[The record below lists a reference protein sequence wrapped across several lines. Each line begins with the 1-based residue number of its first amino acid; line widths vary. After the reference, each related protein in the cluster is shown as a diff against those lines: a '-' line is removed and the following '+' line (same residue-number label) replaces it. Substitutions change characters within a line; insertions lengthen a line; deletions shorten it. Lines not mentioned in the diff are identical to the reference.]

1 MVDYEYK
8 CLIKINFNHMDTL
21 KKFELMEKIVREL
34 EDLQHS
40 QQAIIQK
47 IGKIEVDNIELS
59 DKKLDKDLPDMHQR
73 VADNLDTIVE
83 ILAYFAD
90 KTQNFGNKNNVDAL
104 KEKQIINEATG
115 HN

>member
-1 MVDYEYK
+1 
-8 CLIKINFNHMDTL
+8 MDTL

-47 IGKIEVDNIELS
+47 IGKIEVDNIELG

-73 VADNLDTIVE
+73 VADNLDTIVS
-83 ILAYFAD
+83 ILDYFAD

-104 KEKQIINEATG
+104 KEQQAINDATG
-115 HN
+115 Q

>member
-1 MVDYEYK
+1 
-8 CLIKINFNHMDTL
+8 MDTL

-104 KEKQIINEATG
+104 KEKQIINDATKG
-115 HN
+115 

>member
-1 MVDYEYK
+1 
-8 CLIKINFNHMDTL
+8 MDTL

-59 DKKLDKDLPDMHQR
+59 DKRLEKDLPDMHQR
-73 VADNLDTIVE
+73 VSDNLDTIVS
-83 ILAYFAD
+83 ILDYFAD
-90 KTQNFGNKNNVDAL
+90 KTQNFGNKNNVDSL
-104 KEKQIINEATG
+104 KEQQIINEATG
-115 HN
+115 H

>member
-1 MVDYEYK
+1 
-8 CLIKINFNHMDTL
+8 MDTL

-34 EDLQHS
+34 VDLQHS

-47 IGKIEVDNIELS
+47 LGKIEVDNIDLG

-73 VADNLDTIVE
+73 VADNLDTMAD

-90 KTQNFGNKNNVDAL
+90 KTENFGNKNNVDAL
-104 KEKQIINEATG
+104 KEQQAIDEVTG
-115 HN
+115 H

>member
-1 MVDYEYK
+1 
-8 CLIKINFNHMDTL
+8 MDTL

-47 IGKIEVDNIELS
+47 LGKIEVDNIELG

-73 VADNLDTIVE
+73 VADNLDSIVD
-83 ILAYFAD
+83 ILSYFAE
-90 KTQNFGNKNNVDAL
+90 KTANFGNKNNVDEL
-104 KEKQIINEATG
+104 KEQEAINQIRG
-115 HN
+115 